1 MRKDR
6 DKTYLEDMIEAIEK
20 VNSYLKG
27 RKYPLFKSR
36 GMFFDAVI
44 REVEVIGEVGTK
56 LSDRFREKH
65 NKLPIRT
72 AIATRNQLIH
82 GYNEIKPWIVW
93 QTCKKDLPKLKKQIE
108 DILGNKDF

>member
-6 DKTYLEDMIEAIEK
+6 DETYLKDISEAIGKIEE
-20 VNSYLKG
+20 YLRR

-36 GMFFDAVI
+36 GMFFDAVV
-44 REVEVIGEVGTK
+44 REVEITGDASTT
-56 LSDRFREKH
+56 LSARFREKH

-72 AIATRNQLIH
+72 AIGMKNQLIH
-82 GYNEIKPWIVW
+82 GYTKIKPWTVW

-108 DILGNKDF
+108 DILNNK

>member
-1 MRKDR
+1 
-6 DKTYLEDMIEAIEK
+6 
-20 VNSYLKG
+20 
-27 RKYPLFKSR
+27 
-36 GMFFDAVI
+36 MFFDAVI
-44 REVEVIGEVGTK
+44 REVEVIGEAGTR

-82 GYNEIKPWIVW
+82 GYNEIKPWIIW

-108 DILGNKDF
+108 DILDSKDL